1 MSESEGRKRLQ
12 PKMTRGGW
20 RLNVWVSGVQTVA
33 FSVLAFRAFRG
44 SAAGDRWDAGAFWL
58 FTVAALSSAVYF
70 LYLLR
75 VRRNDAPFWD
85 EEEARRADW
94 DRRGRRL

>member
-1 MSESEGRKRLQ
+1 MSTSEGRKRLE
-12 PKMTRGGW
+12 PRM
-20 RLNVWVSGVQTVA
+20 S
-33 FSVLAFRAFRG
+33 RG
-44 SAAGDRWDAGAFWL
+44 SWKFMVWCVAGQAVCSAPLALNKLQPDDGWDVVSFW
-58 FTVAALSSAVYF
+58 VYAVGFATSTIYF